1 MELILFSIVFVSLIV
16 ICSGIEKASK
26 IGSELSDVLNSIRNL
41 PDIKND
47 SDGELR
53 GLEAIPQESEE
64 T

>member
-1 MELILFSIVFVSLIV
+1 MELISFSIIFISLIV

-26 IGSELSDVLNSIRNL
+26 IGAELCDGLNSIGNL